1 MAKLL
6 LATGN
11 RGKVREFEALLRGV
25 PFELVTPGQVHIST
39 LVEESGK
46 TYADN
51 ACLKATA
58 LSSESGLMT
67 LADDSGIEVDA
78 LGGEPGIHSARFG
91 GKGLSDSDR
100 VNLLLLK
107 LKNVPL
113 EKRTARFVSVIAIAV
128 PNGDVYYARGVC
140 EGIIALEPKGAQG
153 FGYDPVF
160 YFPELGKTM
169 AELDL
174 ETKNRVSH
182 RGKAAVEARE
192 ILIGLAKNQNS

>member
-25 PFELVTPGQVHIST
+25 PYEIVTPEQAHIST
-39 LVEESGK
+39 QVEESGK

-51 ACLKATA
+51 ARIKAVT
-58 LSSESGLMT
+58 LCQESGLIT

-78 LGGEPGIHSARFG
+78 LDGEPGIHSARYG
-91 GKGLSDSDR
+91 GEGLSDRDR
-100 VNLLLLK
+100 VNLLLEK

-113 EKRTARFVSVIAIAV
+113 EKRTARFVSVITIAV

-140 EGIIALEPKGAQG
+140 EGIIAFEPKGDKG

-160 YFPELGKTM
+160 YFQELGKTM
-169 AELDL
+169 AELDM
-174 ETKNRVSH
+174 ETKNRISH
-182 RGKAAVEARE
+182 RGKAAIKARE
-192 ILIGLAKNQNS
+192 ILARLAKNQNS